1 MKYDGKFASRW
12 RAKSPDAL
20 CAVLPKDNTHRM
32 VSIFSENTCGVF
44 VVYRGNARCCISQ
57 QKKPLTNAAFWR
69 IIKVKRGHTS
79 RRSAPMLSYQEITVQ
94 VSSSGRLFPFMVM
107 MIGKQNCCLNQ
118 SNLFQ
123 KESASQRANAAC
135 YFQASQNFKRK
146 REDNRQPVCPLFY
159 IVHISCPLSV
169 RGFFV
174 RYCL

>member
-1 MKYDGKFASRW
+1 
-12 RAKSPDAL
+12 
-20 CAVLPKDNTHRM
+20 M
-32 VSIFSENTCGVF
+32 VSVFSENTCGVF
-44 VVYRGNARCCISQ
+44 VVYRGNALCCISQ

-69 IIKVKRGHTS
+69 IIKVKREHTS

-135 YFQASQNFKRK
+135 YFRASQNFKRK